1 MFEVLLTSPSRIDLK
16 YIILIILCFFYN
28 NSYFKCLMN
37 NSYDIRLKNN
47 EWIDNIF
54 KYYLFSIFTKEISI
68 MYIIFS

>member
-16 YIILIILCFFYN
+16 YIILTILCFFYN

-47 EWIDNIF
+47 E
-54 KYYLFSIFTKEISI
+54 
-68 MYIIFS
+68 